1 MVMVGL
7 GTSLRSAGPSGPKS
21 IYMVMVGLGTGTT
34 SLIARCIGVENKKR
48 ANIHSILLTL
58 IISIV
63 IPIIL
68 LVFLKD
74 ILYAMG
80 AASVLTLATEYGQ
93 IVYRILC
100 ITI

>member
-1 MVMVGL
+1 
-7 GTSLRSAGPSGPKS
+7 
-21 IYMVMVGLGTGTT
+21 
-34 SLIARCIGVENKKR
+34 
-48 ANIHSILLTL
+48 LTL